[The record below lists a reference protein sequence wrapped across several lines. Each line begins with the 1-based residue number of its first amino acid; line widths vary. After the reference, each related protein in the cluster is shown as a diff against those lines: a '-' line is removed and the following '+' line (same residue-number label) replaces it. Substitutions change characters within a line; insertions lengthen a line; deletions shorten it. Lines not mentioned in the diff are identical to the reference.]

1 MACCSARIRSAKCW
15 LVYVEGEWFHRLSR
29 RASCRVIQAQVVKSD
44 LQSPYVF
51 VNPKTKKPY
60 NPTSRKTWDRIL
72 KDAGL
77 TDLHFHDLRHTMA
90 RHLRMA
96 GVDLLTIA
104 EILGHRDLRMTKR
117 YAHIAPAHKLAAV
130 NLLEAS
136 YNESETARI
145 TTIPED
151 AALSGSKNGSNH

>member
-1 MACCSARIRSAKCW
+1 
-15 LVYVEGEWFHRLSR
+15 
-29 RASCRVIQAQVVKSD
+29 
-44 LQSPYVF
+44 
-51 VNPKTKKPY
+51 
-60 NPTSRKTWDRIL
+60 
-72 KDAGL
+72 
-77 TDLHFHDLRHTMA
+77 MA